1 MKKKDVKT
9 QDVKTQ
15 VLDFVKGAIEAQ
27 KRKGFKGAHV
37 VYSGL
42 NDAIR
47 KVFNVDPRLM
57 LNELQEDGKLV
68 IKTAKGGAIAYLPG
82 DASIE
87 PSKAEALIAEVLGK
101 KKAA

>member
-1 MKKKDVKT
+1 MKTK
-9 QDVKTQ
+9 DVKTQ
-15 VLDFVKGAIEAQ
+15 VLDFVKGTIAVQ
-27 KRKGFKGAHV
+27 KREGFKGAHV

-47 KVFNVDPRLM
+47 KAFNVDPRTTLA
-57 LNELQEDGKLV
+57 ELAKDGKLV

-87 PSKAEALIAEVLGK
+87 PSKADALIAEVLGK

>member
-1 MKKKDVKT
+1 MKQK
-9 QDVKTQ
+9 DVKTQ
-15 VLDFVKGAIEAQ
+15 VLEFVKGTIEVQ

-47 KVFNVDPRLM
+47 KVFNVDPRQT
-57 LNELQEDGKLV
+57 LNDLREEGKLV
-68 IKTAKGGAIAYLPG
+68 IKTAKGGAIVYLPG

-87 PSKAEALIAEVLGK
+87 PSKVDELIAEVLGK
-101 KKAA
+101 KKVA

>member
-9 QDVKTQ
+9 Q
-15 VLDFVKGAIEAQ
+15 VLEFVKGTIEVQ

-47 KVFNVDPRLM
+47 KVFNVDPRLT
-57 LNELQEDGKLV
+57 LNELKEDGKLV

-87 PSKAEALIAEVLGK
+87 PSKADELIAEVLGK
-101 KKAA
+101 KKVA

>member
-1 MKKKDVKT
+1 MKKK
-9 QDVKTQ
+9 DVKTQ
-15 VLDFVKGAIEAQ
+15 VLDFVKGAIEVQ

-47 KVFNVDPRLM
+47 KAFNVDPRLT
-57 LNELQEDGKLV
+57 LAELEKDGKLV
-68 IKTAKGGAIAYLPG
+68 IKPARGGAIAYLPG
-82 DASIE
+82 DKSIE
-87 PSKAEALIAEVLGK
+87 PSKADALIAEVLGK